1 MFVAALSLRGSF
13 PYFLTLKGVFVMSFL
28 DNVIS
33 TGKNVVSTAGKK
45 TDEAVRFSK
54 LKIKESQ
61 LNGDIKNKFEKLGA
75 LIYQMAK
82 SGEKDNE
89 QFDAFIAEIDGC
101 YEELAGIEKKFDELR
116 NEVTC
121 PSCGA
126 KCKDDN
132 AFCSKCGARLPE
144 KPAAETKDGI
154 KADNE
159 NNDQ

>member
-1 MFVAALSLRGSF
+1 
-13 PYFLTLKGVFVMSFL
+13 MSFL

-101 YEELAGIEKKFDELR
+101 YEELSSIEKQFDELR
-116 NEVTC
+116 NQTTC
-121 PSCGA
+121 PGCGA
-126 KCKDDN
+126 KCKDEN
-132 AFCSKCGARLPE
+132 AYCPKCGTKLPE
-144 KPAAETKDGI
+144 KPAAEAAEETSETD
-154 KADNE
+154 E
-159 NNDQ
+159 SNDEQ

>member
-1 MFVAALSLRGSF
+1 
-13 PYFLTLKGVFVMSFL
+13 MSFL
-28 DNVIS
+28 DDVIS
-33 TGKNVVSTAGKK
+33 TGKNVVSAAGKK

-89 QFDAFIAEIDGC
+89 QFDAYISEIDAC
-101 YEELAGIEKKFDELR
+101 YDELANIEKQFDELR

-121 PSCGA
+121 PGCGA
-126 KCKDDN
+126 KCKDEN
-132 AFCSKCGARLPE
+132 TYCPKCGAKLPE
-144 KPAAETKDGI
+144 KPAPEVIEEKVNDTKGD
-154 KADNE
+154 
-159 NNDQ
+159 

>member
-1 MFVAALSLRGSF
+1 
-13 PYFLTLKGVFVMSFL
+13 MSFL
-28 DNVIS
+28 DDVIS
-33 TGKNVVSTAGKK
+33 TGKNVVSAAGKK

-89 QFDAFIAEIDGC
+89 QFEWYISEIVGC
-101 YEELAGIEKKFDELR
+101 YDELANIEKQFDELR

-121 PSCGA
+121 PGCGA
-126 KCKDDN
+126 KCKDEN
-132 AFCSKCGARLPE
+132 TYCPKCGAKLPE
-144 KPAAETKDGI
+144 KPAPEVIEEKVDDTKGD
-154 KADNE
+154 
-159 NNDQ
+159 

>member
-1 MFVAALSLRGSF
+1 
-13 PYFLTLKGVFVMSFL
+13 MSFL
-28 DNVIS
+28 DDVIS
-33 TGKNVVSTAGKK
+33 TGKNVVSAAGKK

-89 QFDAFIAEIDGC
+89 QFDAYISEIDGC
-101 YEELAGIEKKFDELR
+101 YEELAEIERSFDELR

-121 PSCGA
+121 PGCGA
-126 KCKDDN
+126 KCKDEN
-132 AFCSKCGARLPE
+132 SFCPKCGSKLPE
-144 KPAAETKDGI
+144 KPAAE
-154 KADNE
+154 ADE
-159 NNDQ
+159 DKVDE

>member
-1 MFVAALSLRGSF
+1 MSL
-13 PYFLTLKGVFVMSFL
+13 L
-28 DNVIS
+28 DDVIN
-33 TGKNVVSTAGKK
+33 TGRNVVSAAGKK

-89 QFDAFIAEIDGC
+89 QFDAYIAEIDGC
-101 YEELAGIEKKFDELR
+101 YEELNGIAKQLDELR

-121 PSCGA
+121 PGCGA
-126 KCKDDN
+126 KSKDEN
-132 AFCSKCGARLPE
+132 AYCPKCGTKLPE
-144 KPAAETKDGI
+144 KPAPEEPAETDTIDEDKGG
-154 KADNE
+154 E
-159 NNDQ
+159 